1 MAVKPRLFYDI
12 EVFKY
17 DALLVLKDINK
28 KQVARFHNDFTGLDE
43 FVRNYTLVGYN
54 NYHYDDYILTTMLSF
69 KKEDVVSAC
78 KILNDRI
85 INAPRE
91 RPYKGALHKDIH
103 SLDCFQQID
112 GMTGLKRVEANMER
126 AILETDVP
134 FDIDRPLTP
143 DEVELTFIYCDYDVD
158 VTIDVYK
165 IRESTYFIPKSRL
178 IARLPKEQWDKVYR
192 YNTTT
197 ISTML
202 VLGDNKTTKWASL
215 RLDAEGSLH
224 NQKILDLVPPEVQ
237 EFWNNADPF
246 EEKPKQKNVKI
257 KLHGMT
263 YEFSLGGLH
272 GTNSDKQKKFHDV
285 ILLDV
290 ASLYPNLIRLLRALG
305 ISTSTFNNIVAERIA
320 IKHIDQPM
328 QSALKLVI
336 NSIYGLLKSKYN
348 KLYNPY
354 ASLSVC
360 VLGQALLFELCKR
373 LDAIGCRLVQVNTDG
388 VAFTN
393 PNNADYQAV
402 WEQWEK
408 DFDLVLEEDMFT
420 TFIQKDVNNYIGV
433 SPDGHIKVKG
443 GEVGRYENKENYYF
457 KNTSLRIIDIALV
470 NHLVYDKPVINT
482 IRECLKDDKG
492 AFQIILNGAGK
503 TKGVFDDEGK
513 QYQKINRVYA
523 TRHGGISLK
532 KKNLRDGM
540 VLFPRAPE
548 KMYLWNDEI
557 EKLNLQ
563 SVQLDI
569 NFYMELIDTALNR
582 WK

>member
-17 DALLVLKDINK
+17 DALVVLKDINK
-28 KQVARFHNDFTGLDE
+28 KVIARFHNNFDGLDKY
-43 FVRNYTLVGYN
+43 VKGYTLVGYN
-54 NYHYDDYILTTMLSF
+54 NYHYDDYILTNMLSF
-69 KKEDVVSAC
+69 PSDTVVGAC
-78 KILNDRI
+78 KKLNDTI
-85 INAPRE
+85 IGGSRE
-91 RPYKGALHKDIH
+91 RPYKGPIHPSIH

-112 GMTGLKRVEANMER
+112 GMTGLKRVEANMEK
-126 AILETDVP
+126 AILETEIP
-134 FDIDRPLTP
+134 FDIDRPLT
-143 DEVELTFIYCDYDVD
+143 EEEIEKTFIYCEYDVD
-158 VTIDVYK
+158 VTIDIYK
-165 IRESTYFIPKSRL
+165 IRESTYFVPKSRL
-178 IARLPKEQWDKVYR
+178 IARLPKNDWNKIYR

-202 VLGDNKTTKWASL
+202 VLGDRKTSRWDGIRLNDKSSL
-215 RLDAEGSLH
+215 YNNDVLE
-224 NQKILDLVPPEVQ
+224 LVPPEVRD
-237 EFWNNADPF
+237 FWKSADPYA
-246 EEKPKQKNVKI
+246 EKPLQKNVKV
-257 KLHGMT
+257 KLHGVN

-290 ASLYPNLIRLLRALG
+290 ASLYPNLIRILRALG
-305 ISTSTFNNIVAERIA
+305 VSTDVFNSIVEERLSV
-320 IKHIDQPM
+320 KHTDQPL

-336 NSIYGLLKSKYN
+336 NSIYGLLKSKYS

-354 ASLSVC
+354 AALSVC
-360 VLGQALLFELCKR
+360 ILGQSLLFELCKR
-373 LDAIGCRLVQVNTDG
+373 LDAIGCRIVQVNTDG

-393 PNNADYQAV
+393 PNNADYLSV

-408 DFDLVLEEDMFT
+408 DFDLTLEEDMFT

-433 SPDGHIKVKG
+433 SPDGKVKVKG
-443 GEVGRYENKENYYF
+443 GEVGRYKNVPNYYF

-470 NHLVYDKPVINT
+470 EHLLYDKPVINT
-482 IRECLKDDKG
+482 LRDCLETDKG

-503 TKGVFDDEGK
+503 TKGVFDDEGN
-513 QYQKINRVYA
+513 QYQKINRVFA
-523 TRHGGISLK
+523 TRGKGISLK

-540 VLFPRAPE
+540 VLFPRSPE

-557 EKLNLQ
+557 EKLNMQ
-563 SVQLDI
+563 DCELDL
-569 NFYMELIDTALNR
+569 NFYMELISTALVR